1 MDSSCRLV
9 FHFAQWNYFETRF
22 PYLRKDPWI
31 IYILIFEPNRV
42 VLVAFCFFRG
52 LGDTRSR
59 QREIFFNPLP
69 LQSQVSYCCLGCKHF
84 HSTIFAFHP
93 PPFFLGDLEWRP
105 FLPPHFFL
113 QATVFFSLFFW
124 RKNSFF
130 CNRDNVSWGKE
141 MKLDIKNSVNLKLRN
156 DSFREVPFCYLATTT
171 SDVSL
176 MDSFHWEKKTLA
188 VRISSSI
195 VKLFKFCLNTN
206 RTRKIN
212 GGRLLFLKVSR
223 WLGGWER
230 FPVENDPW
238 PCVCVL
244 VVFHGGGH

>member
-1 MDSSCRLV
+1 MFSFYNGCCCWPCCLWIASGGAVVHCPYARLPLEACWKPPFWRVETWPQRPKTSQSTPSSAGESTYLFLPLVLSTTKHFPPFFENVVVATPPPPLKKKTLRKNHETFSFVCVCVCVQFQFFVFPFLLVDQLMDSSCRLV

-93 PPFFLGDLEWRP
+93 PPPFF
-105 FLPPHFFL
+105 
-113 QATVFFSLFFW
+113 
-124 RKNSFF
+124 
-130 CNRDNVSWGKE
+130 
-141 MKLDIKNSVNLKLRN
+141 
-156 DSFREVPFCYLATTT
+156 
-171 SDVSL
+171 
-176 MDSFHWEKKTLA
+176 
-188 VRISSSI
+188 
-195 VKLFKFCLNTN
+195 
-206 RTRKIN
+206 
-212 GGRLLFLKVSR
+212 
-223 WLGGWER
+223 
-230 FPVENDPW
+230 
-238 PCVCVL
+238 
-244 VVFHGGGH
+244 